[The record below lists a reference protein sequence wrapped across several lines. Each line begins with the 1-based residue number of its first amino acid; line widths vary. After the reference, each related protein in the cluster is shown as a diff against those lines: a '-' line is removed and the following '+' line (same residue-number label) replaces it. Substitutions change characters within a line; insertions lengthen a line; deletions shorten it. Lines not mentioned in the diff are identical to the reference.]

1 MVAQDPLVL
10 SFVQQK
16 RLRNACRTL
25 LRAAMRG
32 QPIAYSATVVR
43 GGVHIISMRL
53 LD

>member
-10 SFVQQK
+10 SFVPQK
-16 RLRNACRTL
+16 RLRNAYRTVL
-25 LRAAMRG
+25 GDAMRG